1 MRLPLATLAL
11 SLERA
16 EVVALSRKDVSP
28 ERLRLLAQ
36 GEAET
41 KNLVE
46 GLAFDLSA
54 LWVKVHPEI
63 SLPDWEKEG
72 YVGKLRIGGRVLAEQ
87 SSLAIENSAKHPS
100 DTVRGWAC
108 FAWSSLPNLS
118 FEQRL
123 SLIRPLAADHHFGV
137 REWAWLAL
145 RPHLDA
151 ELDAALSHLSD
162 WVREPDAN
170 LRRFAS
176 EISRPR
182 GVWCRH
188 IQELKDNP
196 DLGLPILEPLKSDP
210 AEYVQLSVANWLNDA
225 GKSQP
230 EWLSDLTGRWL
241 VESPTA
247 ETRAIVKR
255 GLRSLSKAPS

>member
-1 MRLPLATLAL
+1 MLGLF
-11 SLERA
+11 SERA
-16 EVVALSRKDVSP
+16 EAVALSRKDVSP

-54 LWVKVHPEI
+54 LWVKVYPEFP
-63 SLPDWEKEG
+63 LPNWEKEG
-72 YVGKLRIGGRVLAEQ
+72 YVGKLRIGGRLLAEQ
-87 SSLAIENSAKHPS
+87 GSLAIENSAKHPS

-108 FAWSSLPNLS
+108 FAWSSLPNLP

-123 SLIRPLAADHHFGV
+123 TLFRSLAADSHFGV

-145 RPHLDA
+145 RPHIES
-151 ELDAALSHLSD
+151 ELHAAVDHLSD
-162 WVREPDAN
+162 WAKEPDAN

-176 EISRPR
+176 EITRPR

-188 IQELKDNP
+188 IQQLKDNP

-210 AEYVQLSVANWLNDA
+210 AEYVRLSVANWLNDA

-230 EWLSDLTGRWL
+230 QWLSDLTERWL
-241 VESPTA
+241 VESPTD

-255 GLRSLSKAPS
+255 GLRSSSKAPG